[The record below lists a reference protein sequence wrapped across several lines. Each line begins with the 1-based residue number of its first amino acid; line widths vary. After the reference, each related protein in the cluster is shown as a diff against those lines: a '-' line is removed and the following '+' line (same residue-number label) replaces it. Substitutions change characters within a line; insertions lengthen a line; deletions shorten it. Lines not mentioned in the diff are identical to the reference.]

1 MTLFG
6 EPSGAEHDG
15 PTRDNFWL
23 TSILIDW
30 PQSSNGAGDPM
41 GEVRAEDLVVRRAE
55 PGDDPDVIPMLR
67 AALKKSDDPH
77 YEAFLHWKHRENAFG
92 VSPAWVALHEGR
104 VIGYRTLLRWRF
116 VTDEGKRVQA
126 VRAVDTATH
135 PDFQGLGIFRTL
147 TLRGVAEL
155 TLEGVGIVFNTP
167 NDASRPGYL
176 KMGWSVARR
185 LPVGVLPAGPRAL
198 VRMAT
203 SKVPASLWSEQTT
216 VGVDAAE
223 ALSDAAV
230 AAALLQHAPTKG
242 FRTDRTPEYLAW
254 RTAFAP
260 LRYRV
265 LFADERD
272 PAQGGVVFRLR
283 RRGATVEAAIVEQ
296 LVPDWRTGARL
307 VAQVVRRSGADY
319 AIGLRTGPDAGLI
332 PMPLPGAGPL
342 LTTRP
347 LASAPPPP
355 ASWTL
360 TLADIE
366 LF

>member
-1 MTLFG
+1 M
-6 EPSGAEHDG
+6 D
-15 PTRDNFWL
+15 
-23 TSILIDW
+23 
-30 PQSSNGAGDPM
+30 
-41 GEVRAEDLVVRRAE
+41 VRAEDLVVRRAE
-55 PGDDPDVIPMLR
+55 PGDDPQVIPMLR

-77 YEAFLHWKHRENAFG
+77 YEEFLHWKHRENSFG
-92 VSPAWVALHEGR
+92 VSPAWVAFHDGR
-104 VIGYRTLLRWRF
+104 AVGYRTLLRWRF
-116 VTDEGKRVQA
+116 LTDEGKKVTA

-135 PDFQGLGIFRTL
+135 PDYQGLGIFRTL

-176 KMGWSVARR
+176 KMGWTVARR

-198 VRMAT
+198 VRMAN
-203 SKVPASLWSEQTT
+203 SKVPAALWSEPTT
-216 VGVDAAE
+216 VGQEAAVLADA
-223 ALSDAAV
+223 DV

-242 FRTDRTPEYLAW
+242 FRTDRTPAHLAW
-254 RTAFAP
+254 RTSFAP

-296 LVPDWRTGARL
+296 LVPDWRTGATL
-307 VAQVVRRSGADY
+307 VARVVRRTGADY

-332 PMPLPGAGPL
+332 PLPVPGAGPL

-347 LASAPPPP
+347 LASAPPDP
-355 ASWTL
+355 STWTL
-360 TLADIE
+360 TLGDVE